1 MGRRS
6 ALLGWMAM
14 VDRLQLHDL
23 LRQLVAVDS
32 VNPTLVPGARGEAAA
47 AEFLRGWLKGQGI
60 EARLQEA
67 APGRPNVVAWLG
79 PQPAQAKGEKPRAA
93 LAILAHIDTVGAGD
107 MANPFTPRV
116 RDGRLYGRG
125 ALDIKSGVAAMC
137 AAAVGGGGF
146 GESDAGA
153 GGARRGGSGGIPA
166 RLAEGAGN

>member
-1 MGRRS
+1 
-6 ALLGWMAM
+6 M

-47 AEFLRGWLKGQGI
+47 AEFLREWLKGQGI

-79 PQPAQAKGEKPRAA
+79 PQPAQPTGEKPRAA

-107 MANPFTPRV
+107 MANPFTGAARWTSRAESRPCALRQLRRNATPRSSL
-116 RDGRLYGRG
+116 GR
-125 ALDIKSGVAAMC
+125 C
-137 AAAVGGGGF
+137 
-146 GESDAGA
+146 
-153 GGARRGGSGGIPA
+153 
-166 RLAEGAGN
+166 